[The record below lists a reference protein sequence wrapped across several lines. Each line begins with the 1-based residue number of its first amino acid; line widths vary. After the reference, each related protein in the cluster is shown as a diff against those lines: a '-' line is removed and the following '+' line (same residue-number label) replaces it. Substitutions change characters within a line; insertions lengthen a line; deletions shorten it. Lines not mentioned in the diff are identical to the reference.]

1 MVEHC
6 ESQHSLSHCQYT
18 DIVALRAIYSLRLP
32 HHVPLEGSISYEEV
46 AKSAK
51 VNELVLRRFFRY
63 AITINYFR
71 EPEANRVAHSA
82 ASRHL
87 VEVPGAFDALGMKV
101 EELVPASQKAIEGL
115 QRWPQAEEPTET
127 GYNIAHGTE
136 LPFYRALAQQP
147 ERARRFGAG
156 MRYFTERDN
165 CDLSHLVG
173 AFPWHEFDRADFTVV
188 DVGGGH
194 GGVSTRLASE
204 TKQMRFVVQ
213 DLEGT
218 AKVGSE
224 ILAPEL
230 KERVSF
236 MAHDFFTPQPVTAD
250 VYFLRWIL
258 HNWSD
263 KYCVEILRSLVPG
276 LKSGARVLLYEYER
290 EDAPENKLSRKDAK

>member
-1 MVEHC
+1 M
-6 ESQHSLSHCQYT
+6 
-18 DIVALRAIYSLRLP
+18 
-32 HHVPLEGSISYEEV
+32 PLEGSVSYEEIGRSV
-46 AKSAK
+46 KMDG
-51 VNELVLRRFFRY
+51 LVLRRLFRY
-63 AITINYFR
+63 AIAINYFT
-71 EPEANRVAHSA
+71 EPEPNRVGHSA

-101 EELVPASQKAIEGL
+101 EELVPASLKAVEAL
-115 QRWPQAEEPTET
+115 QRWPRAEEPGET
-127 GYNIAHGTE
+127 GYNIAHGTD

-173 AFPWHEFDRADFTVV
+173 AFPWQEHDRADFTVV
-188 DVGGGH
+188 DVGGGQ

-204 TKQMRFVVQ
+204 TEKMRFVVQ

-218 AKVGSE
+218 VQVGRD
-224 ILAPEL
+224 ILAAEL
-230 KERVSF
+230 KDRVAF
-236 MAHDFFTPQPVTAD
+236 MAHDFFSPQPVTAD

-263 KYCVEILRSLVPG
+263 KYCVEILGSLVPA
-276 LKSGARVLLYEYER
+276 LRDGARILLYEYER
-290 EDAPENKLSRKDAK
+290 GDGPEAKLSMKDAK